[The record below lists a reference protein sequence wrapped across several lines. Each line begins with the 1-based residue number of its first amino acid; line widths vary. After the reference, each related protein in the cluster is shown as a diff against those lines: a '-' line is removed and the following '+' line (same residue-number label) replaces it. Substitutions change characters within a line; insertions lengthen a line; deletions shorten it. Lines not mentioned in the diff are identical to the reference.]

1 METLTLGTS
10 EGADMQRIVVAAKAG
25 AQEPWLADAAA
36 ELAQQT
42 GAEVTVVSFDGV
54 EMEALSPLPRSE
66 YADHARTSAELVGQ
80 RLAEGGAT
88 ADVQV
93 RSGRPVPGVLVAAEE
108 LDADLILVGA
118 STRGRVAK
126 RLLGDTALELVQR
139 SKRPVLVVSPPG

>member
-1 METLTLGTS
+1 ME
-10 EGADMQRIVVAAKAG
+10 RIVVAAKAG

-36 ELAQQT
+36 ELAAQT
-42 GAEVTVVSFDGV
+42 GARITVLSFDGV
-54 EMEALSPLPRSE
+54 DMEALSPLPRSE
-66 YADHARTSAELVGQ
+66 YAEQARSSAGLIAE
-80 RLAEGGAT
+80 RLRGGGVT
-88 ADVQV
+88 ADAQV

-126 RLLGDTALELVQR
+126 RLLGDTTLELVQR

>member
-1 METLTLGTS
+1 
-10 EGADMQRIVVAAKAG
+10 MQRIVVAAKAG

-36 ELAQQT
+36 QLAQQT
-42 GAEVTVVSFDGV
+42 GAAVTVVSFDGV
-54 EMEALSPLPRSE
+54 DMEALAPLPRSE
-66 YADHARTSAELVGQ
+66 YAEQARRSAELVAE
-80 RLAEGGAT
+80 RLRAADVV

-118 STRGRVAK
+118 STRGRVAQ
-126 RLLGDTALELVQR
+126 RLLGDTALALVQR